1 MGRGLTA
8 QGPRRRESPV
18 PEKYILDKGPEID
31 RLERQA
37 ALVGHDRVRDHLS
50 AADGQSILDAGAGS
64 GWVSR
69 LIARTAPGAQVT
81 GIDISPDFVAYA
93 ARRAAEEGLGNLS
106 HRVGDIT
113 ALPFESD
120 SFDLVWSQFVVFFLP
135 HPERAIAEFA
145 RVTRPGGCVTVA
157 VTDSA
162 FQTIWPARP
171 ELSRGI
177 AALRE
182 AALHGWRCEHLPH
195 MMRAAGLAEARVE
208 IVTDR
213 VYSFTAG
220 ASPAQRRNIEESF
233 LRAMLENPDL
243 VGGPDRAAR
252 LAQDLLDFVD
262 DPESAA
268 FGTHWIVSARKP
280 LG

>member
-1 MGRGLTA
+1 M
-8 QGPRRRESPV
+8 S
-18 PEKYILDKGPEID
+18 EKYLLDGGPEID

-37 ALVGHDRVRDHLS
+37 ALVGHDRVLDHLS
-50 AADGQSILDAGAGS
+50 AADSQSILDAGAGS

-69 LIARTAPGAQVT
+69 LIARAIPGARVT
-81 GIDISPDFVAYA
+81 GIDVSPDFVAYA
-93 ARRAAEEGLGNLS
+93 TRRAAEEGLGNLS

-120 SFDLVWSQFVVFFLP
+120 GFDLVWSQFVVFFLARP
-135 HPERAIAEFA
+135 DRAIAEFA
-145 RVTRPGGCVTVA
+145 RVARPGGCVTVA

-171 ELSRGI
+171 ALSHGI

-182 AALHGWRCEHLPH
+182 AALHGWRSERLPE
-195 MMRAAGLAEARVE
+195 MMRAAGLTEVRVE

-220 ASPAQRRNIEESF
+220 ACPAQRRNIEESF
-233 LRAMLENPDL
+233 VRAMVENPDL
-243 VGGPDRAAR
+243 VGGADRAAQ

-262 DPESAA
+262 DPASAA